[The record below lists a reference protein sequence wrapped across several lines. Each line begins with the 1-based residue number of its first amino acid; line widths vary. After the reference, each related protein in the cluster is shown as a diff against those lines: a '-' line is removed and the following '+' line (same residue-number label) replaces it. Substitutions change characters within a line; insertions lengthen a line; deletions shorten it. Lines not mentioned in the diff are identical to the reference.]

1 MSTDW
6 KQKSLTPVLLKDSDL
21 SYKTVDDLL
30 HAIEDDHI
38 LNIAVT
44 GPYGSGKSSVLK
56 TLMEKAPKD
65 AIFLDISLA
74 TLDADDSI
82 KEDPLKTHNNDIKE
96 DTPKTHNNDIK
107 EDTPKT
113 HNNDILNRKIEY
125 SILQQL
131 VYRETLHTLPF
142 SRLKKIRHL
151 SDYTIKSI
159 TGYII
164 GLFAC
169 FCFAFTPSWLL
180 IDDVYSIFGIPDS
193 IQQAIRLIAVIF
205 ILIMLYEVIKHII
218 QTFGGMRIGRVNVG
232 GNEIDMTDEG
242 SIFNRYLD
250 EILYFFQCTNYNVVI
265 IEDLDRFNT
274 PDIFLKL
281 RELNHLINK
290 SKIVNR
296 KIRFI
301 YAVKDDMF
309 KDASRSKFFDYITTV
324 IPVITT
330 SNSKDKLRE
339 ALSELGHQDEVPDDS
354 IRDIAF
360 HIDDMRLL
368 YNIAN
373 EYHQY
378 SVRLNN
384 DKDHPLDSAK
394 MLAMIAVKN
403 YHPHDFSLL
412 HKRDGKIYKA
422 ISKDAKRL
430 YVKTA
435 IEQKIAER
443 EQLYLEKLQAFDQ
456 TYHVSATELRLTY
469 LMHIVSHISR
479 SVINIIIDNKAKSFI
494 EIAKSQDDFNQ
505 ILQKSTITYKYR
517 YYSSDYQESYS
528 FNFSEIEKEVNS
540 EHTFEER
547 LKSLSEGR
555 EQLERDLQSIEL
567 EKAHVHTYTVKD
579 LLMKFNLYEDESFRS
594 LKLSPM
600 EEDFI
605 RNGLIAEDYNDYI
618 SYFYPGLMSLS
629 DHQLCLDMRLD
640 RNPAYD
646 SQIDDC
652 KALLAE
658 LPDNAFLY
666 KSVLNITLLDYLA
679 QHKVDYKRKY
689 DLVIDRLLS
698 KHPTDFMVSYIKE
711 GKNIDRVWNSM
722 MDLNADALWSKSG
735 SGSAEENIVLYRQWI
750 LHCQKK
756 HVTKPQIIWINNHYD
771 EIAACYPQLSKD
783 MQDYFAT
790 DFLYNELT
798 ETSHELM
805 AAVIDAHCYMVN
817 QHNMPYVVNYLNAAE
832 DISKLSE
839 VEEKEISIK
848 LNLIKPTWSN
858 INDYFLCKEKLID
871 DILFNFIS
879 SRITDMKES
888 DDDEAYTPLFQ
899 SLLEYNKWDDAI
911 YTLLCAFNPF
921 YITLTENLI
930 RNLSSTKLVKLVERG
945 AVEGVVD
952 NFNTLASVSESASI
966 AFVKLNISMFNE
978 CIDAVKL
985 NASLA
990 HAFLSE
996 PSFNQL
1002 NYEYVILSLD
1012 PSVISMTT
1020 SLADDICAILSLR
1033 YSKCD
1038 LEVLYQA
1045 VGLSKNKANAVMS
1058 ASRTIEALKDDDVT
1072 TELLKRLGE
1081 KYARLTEFHIS
1092 ESFADTPSNYFLA
1105 KTLQSTGYISSFTTK
1120 EAKIKV
1126 NTKKSR

>member
-6 KQKSLTPVLLKDSDL
+6 KQKSLTPVLLKENDP

-30 HAIEDDHI
+30 HAIEDEQI

-44 GPYGSGKSSVLK
+44 GPYGSGKSSVLN
-56 TLMEKAPKD
+56 TLMERTPKD
-65 AIFLDISLA
+65 AVFLDISLA

-82 KEDPLKTHNNDIKE
+82 QEGV
-96 DTPKTHNNDIK
+96 TPEI
-107 EDTPKT
+107 

-151 SDYTIKSI
+151 SADTIKSI

-169 FCFAFTPSWLL
+169 ICFAFAPSLLL
-180 IDDVYSIFGIPDS
+180 IDEVYSAFRVSDS
-193 IQQAIRLIAVIF
+193 MQQAIRIIAAIF
-205 ILIMLYEVIKHII
+205 ILIMLYEIIKHII
-218 QTFGGMRIGRVNVG
+218 QTFGGMRIGHVNVG

-250 EILYFFQCTNYNVVI
+250 EILYFFQCTDYNVVI

-274 PDIFLKL
+274 TDIFLKL

-339 ALSELGHQDEVPDDS
+339 ALSELGHKDEVPNDS

-384 DKDHPLDSAK
+384 DKDHSLDYAK

-412 HKRDGKIYKA
+412 HKRDGKIYNA
-422 ISKDAKRL
+422 ISKEAKRL
-430 YVKTA
+430 YIKTA
-435 IEQKIAER
+435 IEQKIAYR
-443 EQLYLEKLQAFDQ
+443 EQLCKKKLDAFEC
-456 TYHVSATELRLTY
+456 TSHLSATELRFIY
-469 LMHIVSHISR
+469 LMRIITHISR
-479 SVINIIIDNKAKSFI
+479 NVVNVVIDGKNKTYFQ
-494 EIAKSQDDFNQ
+494 IAKSEDDFNK
-505 ILQKSTITYKYR
+505 IITEGKIDFHYLNYNSH
-517 YYSSDYQESYS
+517 YLDSYS

-540 EHTFEER
+540 EHTFSER
-547 LKSLSEGR
+547 MKSLSDGR
-555 EQLERDLQSIEL
+555 EQLEGHIQSIEM
-567 EKAHVHTYTVKD
+567 EKARIHTFTVKE
-579 LLMKFNLYEDESFRS
+579 LLMKFNLYEDEYFRS
-594 LKLSPM
+594 LELSPM

-618 SYFYPGLMSLS
+618 SYFYPGMMSLS

-640 RNPAYD
+640 RNPSYD
-646 SQIDDC
+646 SHIDDC
-652 KALLAE
+652 EILLAE
-658 LPDNAFLY
+658 LPDSAFQY
-666 KSVLNITLLDYLA
+666 KSVLNIMLLDFLA
-679 QHKVDYKRKY
+679 QHNVVYKSKY
-689 DLVIDRLLS
+689 DLVIDLLLS
-698 KHPTDFMVSYIKE
+698 KHPTDFLVSYISE
-711 GKNIDRVWNSM
+711 GNNIDRVWNSM
-722 MDLNADALWSKSG
+722 MEVNSDNLWINSG
-735 SGSAEENIVLYRQWI
+735 SGTADENIVLYRQWI

-756 HVTKPQIIWINNHYD
+756 HVTKPQIVWINNHYD
-771 EIAACYPQLSKD
+771 EIATCYPLLSKG
-783 MQDYFAT
+783 MQEYFT
-790 DFLYNELT
+790 TNFLYNELT
-798 ETSHELM
+798 ETSPDMLS
-805 AAVIDAHCYMVN
+805 AVIDAQCYMIN
-817 QHNMPYVVNYLNAAE
+817 EHNIPYVVEQLDAADDVSQLPE
-832 DISKLSE
+832 I
-839 VEEKEISIK
+839 EEKEIAIK

-858 INDYFLCKEKLID
+858 INNYFLCKDKTID

-879 SRITDMKES
+879 SRITDMNEA
-888 DDDEAYTPLFQ
+888 DDDEAYAPLFQ
-899 SLLEYNKWDDAI
+899 SLIEDNKWDDDVYAC
-911 YTLLCAFNPF
+911 LCAFNPF
-921 YITLTENLI
+921 YITLTDILAGG
-930 RNLSSTKLVKLVERG
+930 LSTTKLIKLIESG

-952 NFNTLASVSESASI
+952 NFKLLAPVSAPACI
-966 AFVKLNISMFNE
+966 AFIKLNISLFNE
-978 CIDAVKL
+978 CIDAIEL

-990 HAFLSE
+990 HALLTE
-996 PSFNQL
+996 PSFNQV
-1002 NYEYVILSLD
+1002 NCEYVIQSLNS
-1012 PSVISMTT
+1012 SVVSMTT
-1020 SLADDICAILSLR
+1020 SLADDICTKLSLR
-1033 YSKCD
+1033 YAKCE
-1038 LEVLYQA
+1038 LEILYQA
-1045 VGLSKNKANAVMS
+1045 VALSNNKVNAVM
-1058 ASRTIEALKDDDVT
+1058 ATSRTIEALKDDDVT

-1092 ESFADTPSNYFLA
+1092 ENFVETPSNNFLV
-1105 KTLQSTGYISSFTTK
+1105 KTLQTNGYISSYSTK
-1120 EAKIKV
+1120 KGHLKV
-1126 NTKKSR
+1126 NTKNSR

>member
-30 HAIEDDHI
+30 HAIDDEHI

-44 GPYGSGKSSVLK
+44 GPYGSGKSSVLN

-82 KEDPLKTHNNDIKE
+82 KGEYNPE
-96 DTPKTHNNDIK
+96 M
-107 EDTPKT
+107 

-169 FCFAFTPSWLL
+169 FCFAFTPSLLL
-180 IDDVYSIFGIPDS
+180 IDEVYSIFGIPAS
-193 IQQAIRLIAVIF
+193 LQQAIRLIAVIF
-205 ILIMLYEVIKHII
+205 ILIMLYDVIKHII

-232 GNEIDMTDEG
+232 GNEINMADEG

-250 EILYFFQCTNYNVVI
+250 EILYFFQCTEYNVVI

-339 ALSELGHQDEVPDDS
+339 ALSELGHKDEVPDDS

-384 DKDHPLDSAK
+384 DKDHSLDSAK

-412 HKRDGKIYKA
+412 HKRDGKIYAA
-422 ISKDAKRL
+422 ISKDAKRK
-430 YVKTA
+430 YVKIA

-443 EQLYLEKLQAFDQ
+443 EQLYLEKLQTFDK
-456 TYHVSATELRLTY
+456 TCHVSATELRLTY

-479 SVINIIIDNKAKSFI
+479 SVTNIIVDNNAKSFI

-505 ILQKSTITYKYR
+505 ILQYNKITYQYN
-517 YYSSDYQESYS
+517 YYNSNHQDTYS
-528 FNFSEIEKEVNS
+528 FKFSEIEKEVNS
-540 EHTFEER
+540 ELTFEER

-555 EQLERDLQSIEL
+555 EQLESDLQSIEL
-567 EKAHVHTYTVKD
+567 EKAHVHTFTVKD
-579 LLMKFNLYEDESFRS
+579 LLMEFNLYEDEYFRS
-594 LKLSPM
+594 IELSPM

-689 DLVIDRLLS
+689 DLVIDLLLS
-698 KHPTDFMVSYIKE
+698 KHPTDFMVSYIQE
-711 GKNIDRVWNSM
+711 GQNVNRLWNSM
-722 MDLNADALWSKSG
+722 MDLNADALWNNSG
-735 SGSAEENIVLYRQWI
+735 RGSAEENIVLYRQWI

-798 ETSHELM
+798 ETSHELL

-817 QHNMPYVVNYLNAAE
+817 QHNMPYVVNYLDAAE

-899 SLLEYNKWDDAI
+899 SLLEYNKWDDGV
-911 YTLLCAFNPF
+911 YSHLCAFNPF
-921 YITLTENLI
+921 YITLTENLTQ
-930 RNLSSTKLVKLVERG
+930 NLSSTKLVKLVESG
-945 AVEGVVD
+945 AVEDVVD
-952 NFNTLASVSESASI
+952 NFKTLASVSEVASI

-1002 NYEYVILSLD
+1002 NYEYVIQSLD
-1012 PSVISMTT
+1012 PSVITMTT
-1020 SLADDICAILSLR
+1020 SLADDICAKLSIH
-1033 YSKCD
+1033 YVKCD
-1038 LEVLYQA
+1038 LDVFYQA
-1045 VGLSKNKANAVMS
+1045 VSLSMNKANAVM
-1058 ASRTIEALKDDDVT
+1058 ATSRTIEALKDNEVT

-1092 ESFADTPSNYFLA
+1092 ESFADTPSNNFLV
-1105 KTLQSTGYISSFTTK
+1105 KTLQSTGYISSYSTK

>member
-1 MSTDW
+1 
-6 KQKSLTPVLLKDSDL
+6 
-21 SYKTVDDLL
+21 
-30 HAIEDDHI
+30 
-38 LNIAVT
+38 
-44 GPYGSGKSSVLK
+44 
-56 TLMEKAPKD
+56 
-65 AIFLDISLA
+65 
-74 TLDADDSI
+74 
-82 KEDPLKTHNNDIKE
+82 
-96 DTPKTHNNDIK
+96 
-107 EDTPKT
+107 
-113 HNNDILNRKIEY
+113 
-125 SILQQL
+125 
-131 VYRETLHTLPF
+131 
-142 SRLKKIRHL
+142 
-151 SDYTIKSI
+151 
-159 TGYII
+159 
-164 GLFAC
+164 
-169 FCFAFTPSWLL
+169 
-180 IDDVYSIFGIPDS
+180 
-193 IQQAIRLIAVIF
+193 
-205 ILIMLYEVIKHII
+205 
-218 QTFGGMRIGRVNVG
+218 
-232 GNEIDMTDEG
+232 
-242 SIFNRYLD
+242 
-250 EILYFFQCTNYNVVI
+250 
-265 IEDLDRFNT
+265 
-274 PDIFLKL
+274 
-281 RELNHLINK
+281 
-290 SKIVNR
+290 
-296 KIRFI
+296 
-301 YAVKDDMF
+301 MF

-330 SNSKDKLRE
+330 SNSKDKLRD
-339 ALSELGHQDEVPDDS
+339 ALSELGHQDEVPNDS

-384 DKDHPLDSAK
+384 DKDHSLDSAK

-443 EQLYLEKLQAFDQ
+443 EQLYLEKLQVFDQ
-456 TYHVSATELRLTY
+456 TCHVSATELRLAY
-469 LMHIVSHISR
+469 LMHIVSHINR
-479 SVINIIIDNKAKSFI
+479 TVIKIIIDNKAKSFI
-494 EIAKSQDDFNQ
+494 EIAKSQDDFIQ
-505 ILQKSTITYKYR
+505 ILQYNQITYQYN
-517 YYSSDYQESYS
+517 YYNSNHQDTYS
-528 FNFSEIEKEVNS
+528 FKFSEIEKEVNS

-555 EQLERDLQSIEL
+555 EQLESDLQSIEL
-567 EKAHVHTYTVKD
+567 EKARVHTFTVRN
-579 LLMKFNLYEDESFRS
+579 LLMKFNLYEDDYFRT
-594 LKLSPM
+594 LELSPM

-640 RNPAYD
+640 RNPSYD

-652 KALLAE
+652 EALLAE
-658 LPDNAFLY
+658 LPDSAFLY

-679 QHKVDYKRKY
+679 QHNVDYKRKY
-689 DLVIDRLLS
+689 DLVIDLLLS

-722 MDLNADALWSKSG
+722 MDLNADALWSNSG
-735 SGSAEENIVLYRQWI
+735 RGSAEENIVLYRQWI

-783 MQDYFAT
+783 MQEYFAT

-798 ETSHELM
+798 ETSHELL

-817 QHNMPYVVNYLNAAE
+817 QHNMPYVVNYLDAAE

-848 LNLIKPTWSN
+848 LNLVKPTWSN
-858 INDYFLCKEKLID
+858 INDYFLCKENLID

-921 YITLTENLI
+921 YIILTDTLI
-930 RNLSSTKLVKLVERG
+930 SNLSSKKLDKLVESG
-945 AVEGVVD
+945 AVEDVVD
-952 NFNTLASVSESASI
+952 NFKTLASVSESASI
-966 AFVKLNISMFNE
+966 AFVKLNSSMFNE

-996 PSFNQL
+996 SSFNQL
-1002 NYEYVILSLD
+1002 NYEYVIQSLD
-1012 PSVISMTT
+1012 SSVITMTT
-1020 SLADDICAILSLR
+1020 SLADNICEKLSLR
-1033 YSKCD
+1033 YAKCD
-1038 LEVLYQA
+1038 LEVFYQA
-1045 VGLSKNKANAVMS
+1045 VSLSMNKANAVMS

-1126 NTKKSR
+1126 NTKKCR

>member
-6 KQKSLTPVLLKDSDL
+6 KQKSLTPVLLKENDP

-30 HAIEDDHI
+30 HAIEDEHI

-44 GPYGSGKSSVLK
+44 GPYGSGKSSVLN

-82 KEDPLKTHNNDIKE
+82 KEG
-96 DTPKTHNNDIK
+96 DTP
-107 EDTPKT
+107 EM

-151 SDYTIKSI
+151 SVNTIKSI
-159 TGYII
+159 TSYII

-169 FCFAFTPSWLL
+169 ICFAFTPSLLL
-180 IDDVYSIFGIPDS
+180 IDEVYSAFRIPDS
-193 IQQAIRLIAVIF
+193 LQQAIRIIAVIF
-205 ILIMLYEVIKHII
+205 ILIMLCEVIKVII
-218 QTFGGMRIGRVNVG
+218 QTFGGMRIGHVNVG

-250 EILYFFQCTNYNVVI
+250 EILYFFQCTDYNVVI

-274 PDIFLKL
+274 TDIFLKL

-339 ALSELGHQDEVPDDS
+339 ALLELGHKDEVPNDS

-384 DKDHPLDSAK
+384 DKEHSLDSAK

-412 HKRDGKIYKA
+412 HKRDGKIYNA
-422 ISKDAKRL
+422 ISKGAKRI
-430 YVKTA
+430 YINAA
-435 IEQKIAER
+435 IEQKITSR
-443 EQLYLEKLQAFDQ
+443 EQVCKDKLAAFDN
-456 TYHVSATELRLTY
+456 TSHLSETELRLVY
-469 LMHIVSHISR
+469 LMRIVSHISHNVVN
-479 SVINIIIDNKAKSFI
+479 VIVDGKNKSYQQ
-494 EIAKSQDDFNQ
+494 IANSEEDFN
-505 ILQKSTITYKYR
+505 TIKTEGKISYHYQGSYYK
-517 YYSSDYQESYS
+517 DTLS
-528 FNFSEIEKEVNS
+528 FNFSQIEKEVNS
-540 EHTFEER
+540 EYTFSER
-547 LKSLSEGR
+547 MKSLSEGR
-555 EQLERDLQSIEL
+555 DKLVGDLQSIEM
-567 EKAHVHTYTVKD
+567 EKARVHTFTVKE
-579 LLMKFNLYEDESFRS
+579 LLMKFNLYEDEYFRS
-594 LKLSPM
+594 LELSPM

-640 RNPAYD
+640 RNPSYD
-646 SQIDDC
+646 SQVDDC
-652 KALLAE
+652 EILLAE
-658 LPDNAFLY
+658 LPDSAFQY
-666 KSVLNITLLDYLA
+666 KSVLNFMLLDFLA
-679 QHKVDYKRKY
+679 QHYVVYKRKY
-689 DLVIDRLLS
+689 DLVIDLLLS
-698 KHPTDFMVSYIKE
+698 KHPTDFLVSYIAE
-711 GKNIDRVWNSM
+711 GDYIDCVWNSM
-722 MDLNADALWSKSG
+722 MEVNSDALWINSG
-735 SGSAEENIVLYRQWI
+735 SGTADENIILYRQWI
-750 LHCQKK
+750 LHCKKK

-771 EIAACYPQLSKD
+771 EIAICYPLLSKD
-783 MQDYFAT
+783 MQEYFT
-790 DFLYNELT
+790 TNFLYYELT
-798 ETSHELM
+798 ETSPDMLC
-805 AAVIDAHCYMVN
+805 AVIDAQCYMIN
-817 QHNMPYVVNYLNAAE
+817 EHNMLYVVEQLEAA
-832 DISKLSE
+832 DDVSKLPE
-839 VEEKEISIK
+839 IEEKEIAIK

-858 INDYFLCKEKLID
+858 INNYFLCKEKTTD
-871 DILFNFIS
+871 GILFNFIS
-879 SRITDMKES
+879 SRIADMNEA
-888 DDDEAYTPLFQ
+888 DDDETYAPLFQ
-899 SLLEYNKWDDAI
+899 SLMEDNKWDDDVYAC
-911 YTLLCAFNPF
+911 LCAFNPF
-921 YITLTENLI
+921 YITLTDNLTSS
-930 RNLSSTKLVKLVERG
+930 LSSAKLVMLVESG

-952 NFNTLASVSESASI
+952 NYKLLAPVSAPASV
-966 AFVKLNISMFNE
+966 AFIKLNISLFKE
-978 CIDAVKL
+978 CIDAIEL

-990 HAFLSE
+990 HALLTE
-996 PSFNQL
+996 PTFNQV
-1002 NYEYVILSLD
+1002 NCEYVIQSLNSS
-1012 PSVISMTT
+1012 SVTMTT
-1020 SLADDICAILSLR
+1020 SLADDICSKLSLR
-1033 YSKCD
+1033 YAKCD
-1038 LEVLYQA
+1038 LEILYQA
-1045 VGLSKNKANAVMS
+1045 IAQSSNKVNAVM
-1058 ASRTIEALKDDDVT
+1058 ATSRTIEALKDDDIT
-1072 TELLKRLGE
+1072 TELLKQLGE

-1092 ESFADTPSNYFLA
+1092 ESFVDTPSNNFLV
-1105 KTLQSTGYISSFTTK
+1105 KTLRINGYISSYSTK
-1120 EAKIKV
+1120 EGKLKV
-1126 NTKKSR
+1126 NTKNSR

>member
-30 HAIEDDHI
+30 HAIEDEHI

-56 TLMEKAPKD
+56 TLMEKAHKD

-74 TLDADDSI
+74 TLDADESI
-82 KEDPLKTHNNDIKE
+82 KEG
-96 DTPKTHNNDIK
+96 DTT
-107 EDTPKT
+107 EM

-151 SDYTIKSI
+151 SSNTIESI

-164 GLFAC
+164 GIFVCICL
-169 FCFAFTPSWLL
+169 AFTPSLLL
-180 IDDVYSIFGIPDS
+180 IDEVYSIFGIPAS
-193 IQQAIRLIAVIF
+193 MQQAIRLIAVIF
-205 ILIMLYEVIKHII
+205 ILIMLYDVIKHII

-232 GNEIDMTDEG
+232 GNEINMADEG

-250 EILYFFQCTNYNVVI
+250 EILYFFQCTEYNVVI

-339 ALSELGHQDEVPDDS
+339 ALSELGHKDEVSDDS

-384 DKDHPLDSAK
+384 DKDHSLDSAK

-435 IEQKIAER
+435 IDKKIAER
-443 EQLYLEKLQAFDQ
+443 EQLYLEKLQTFDH
-456 TYHVSATELRLTY
+456 TCHVSATELRLTY
-469 LMHIVSHISR
+469 LMYIVSHIGR
-479 SVINIIIDNKAKSFI
+479 VVTNIIVDNNTKSFI

-517 YYSSDYQESYS
+517 YYSSDYQDTYS
-528 FNFSEIEKEVNS
+528 FNFAEIEKEVNS

-555 EQLERDLQSIEL
+555 EQLESDLQSIES
-567 EKAHVHTYTVKD
+567 EKARVNTFTVKE
-579 LLMKFNLYEDESFRS
+579 LLMKFNLYEDDYFRS
-594 LKLSPM
+594 LELSPM

-618 SYFYPGLMSLS
+618 SYFYPGMMSLS

-640 RNPAYD
+640 HNPHYD
-646 SQIDDC
+646 SRIDDC
-652 KALLAE
+652 EVLLDE
-658 LPDNAFLY
+658 LPDNAFQY
-666 KSVLNITLLDYLA
+666 KSVLNITLLDFLA
-679 QHKVDYKRKY
+679 QHNVVYKRKY
-689 DLVIDRLLS
+689 DLIIDMLLS
-698 KHPTDFMVSYIKE
+698 KHPTDFMVSYIQE
-711 GKNIDRVWNSM
+711 GQNIDCVWNSM
-722 MDLNADALWSKSG
+722 MEVNSDTLWNNSG
-735 SGSAEENIVLYRQWI
+735 KGTAEENIVLYRQWI
-750 LHCQKK
+750 LHCQTT
-756 HVTKPQIIWINNHYD
+756 HVTKPQIIWINLHYD
-771 EIAACYPQLSKD
+771 EIASCFPLLSKE
-783 MQDYFAT
+783 MQDYFASN
-790 DFLYNELT
+790 FLYNELT
-798 ETSHELM
+798 ETSHEMLG
-805 AAVIDAHCYMVN
+805 AVIDSQCYIVN
-817 QHNMPYVVNYLNAAE
+817 EHNMPYVVDHLDAAE

-848 LNLIKPTWSN
+848 LNLIKPTWNN
-858 INDYFLCKEKLID
+858 INNYFLCKGNNID

-879 SRITDMKES
+879 SHISDMKEC
-888 DDDEAYTPLFQ
+888 DDDETYTSLFQ
-899 SLLEYNKWDDAI
+899 SLMEYNKWDDAI
-911 YTLLCAFNPF
+911 YSHLCEFNPF
-921 YITLTENLI
+921 YISLTENLTQS
-930 RNLSSTKLVKLVERG
+930 LSCTKLVKLVESG
-945 AVEGVVD
+945 AVEGLVD
-952 NFNTLASVSESASI
+952 NFKILASVSEAASV
-966 AFVKLNISMFNE
+966 AFVKLNISLFNE
-978 CIDAVKL
+978 CIDAVEL
-985 NASLA
+985 DASLA
-990 HAFLSE
+990 HAFFAE

-1002 NYEYVILSLD
+1002 NYEYVIQSLD
-1012 PSVISMTT
+1012 SSVISMTT

-1033 YSKCD
+1033 YTECD

-1045 VGLSKNKANAVMS
+1045 VSLSKNKVNAVM
-1058 ASRTIEALKDDDVT
+1058 ATSRTIEALKNDDVT

-1092 ESFADTPSNYFLA
+1092 ENFADTPSNNFLV
-1105 KTLQSTGYISSFTTK
+1105 KILQKTGYISSYSIK
-1120 EAKIKV
+1120 EKTLKV
-1126 NTKKSR
+1126 NTKNSR

>member
-82 KEDPLKTHNNDIKE
+82 E
-96 DTPKTHNNDIK
+96 

-151 SDYTIKSI
+151 SSDTIESI

-164 GLFAC
+164 GFFVCICL
-169 FCFAFTPSWLL
+169 AFTPSLLL
-180 IDDVYSIFGIPDS
+180 IDEVYSIFGIPAS
-193 IQQAIRLIAVIF
+193 LQQAIRLIAVIF
-205 ILIMLYEVIKHII
+205 ILIMLYDVIKHII

-232 GNEIDMTDEG
+232 GNEINMADEG

-339 ALSELGHQDEVPDDS
+339 ALSELGHKDEVPDDS

-384 DKDHPLDSAK
+384 DKDHSLDSAK

-412 HKRDGKIYKA
+412 HKRDGKIYAA
-422 ISKDAKRL
+422 ISKDAKRK

-443 EQLYLEKLQAFDQ
+443 EQLYLEKLQTFDN
-456 TYHVSATELRLTY
+456 TCHVSATELRLTY
-469 LMHIVSHISR
+469 LMHIVSHISKL
-479 SVINIIIDNKAKSFI
+479 VTNIIVDNNAKSFI

-505 ILQKSTITYKYR
+505 ILQNSTITYKYR

-555 EQLERDLQSIEL
+555 EQLESDLQSIEL
-567 EKAHVHTYTVKD
+567 KKAHVHTFTVKD
-579 LLMKFNLYEDESFRS
+579 LLMEFNLYEDEYFRS
-594 LKLSPM
+594 IELSPM

-666 KSVLNITLLDYLA
+666 KSVLNITLLDFLA
-679 QHKVDYKRKY
+679 QHNDDYKHKY
-689 DLVIDRLLS
+689 DLVIDLLLS
-698 KHPTDFMVSYIKE
+698 KQPTDFLVTYIKE
-711 GKNIDRVWNSM
+711 GKNIDRVWNRM
-722 MDLNADALWSKSG
+722 MELNADALWINSG
-735 SGSAEENIVLYRQWI
+735 SGTEEENIVLYRQWI

-790 DFLYNELT
+790 NFLYNELT
-798 ETSHELM
+798 EKSPEMLS
-805 AAVIDAHCYMVN
+805 AVIDAHCYMVN
-817 QHNMPYVVNYLNAAE
+817 QHNMPYVVNYLDAAE
-832 DISKLSE
+832 DITKLSE

-888 DDDEAYTPLFQ
+888 DNDEAYTPLFQ
-899 SLLEYNKWDDAI
+899 SLLEYNKWDDGV
-911 YTLLCAFNPF
+911 YSHLCAFNPF
-921 YITLTENLI
+921 YITLTENLTQ
-930 RNLSSTKLVKLVERG
+930 NLSSTKLVKLVESG
-945 AVEGVVD
+945 AVEDVVD
-952 NFNTLASVSESASI
+952 NFKTLASVSVAASI
-966 AFVKLNISMFNE
+966 AFVKLNISMFKE

-1002 NYEYVILSLD
+1002 NYEYVIQSLD

-1020 SLADDICAILSLR
+1020 SLADNICEKLSLR
-1033 YSKCD
+1033 YAKCD

-1072 TELLKRLGE
+1072 TELLKRLGK

-1092 ESFADTPSNYFLA
+1092 ENFEDSPSNIFLA

>member
-30 HAIEDDHI
+30 HAIDDEHI

-44 GPYGSGKSSVLK
+44 GPYGSGKSSVLN

-82 KEDPLKTHNNDIKE
+82 KGEYNPE
-96 DTPKTHNNDIK
+96 M
-107 EDTPKT
+107 

-169 FCFAFTPSWLL
+169 FCFAFIPSLLL
-180 IDDVYSIFGIPDS
+180 IDEVYSIFRIPVS
-193 IQQAIRLIAVIF
+193 IQQAIRLITVIF
-205 ILIMLYEVIKHII
+205 ILIMLYEVIKRII
-218 QTFGGMRIGRVNVG
+218 HTFGGMRIGRVNVG
-232 GNEIDMTDEG
+232 GNEINMSDEG

-250 EILYFFQCTNYNVVI
+250 EILYFFQCTEYNVVI

-274 PDIFLKL
+274 TDIFLKL
-281 RELNHLINK
+281 RELNHIINK

-339 ALSELGHQDEVPDDS
+339 ALSELGHKGEVPDDS

-384 DKDHPLDSAK
+384 DKDHSLDSAK

-422 ISKDAKRL
+422 ISKDAKRK

-443 EQLYLEKLQAFDQ
+443 EQLYLEKLQTFDN
-456 TYHVSATELRLTY
+456 TCHMSATELRLTY
-469 LMHIVSHISR
+469 LMYIVSHISR

-494 EIAKSQDDFNQ
+494 ELAKSQDDFNQ
-505 ILQKSTITYKYR
+505 ILQYNQITYQYN
-517 YYSSDYQESYS
+517 YYNSNHQDTYS

-540 EHTFEER
+540 EHTFQER
-547 LKSLSEGR
+547 LKSLSVGR
-555 EQLERDLQSIEL
+555 EKLESDLQSIES
-567 EKAHVHTYTVKD
+567 EKARVHTFTVKD
-579 LLMKFNLYEDESFRS
+579 LLMKFNLYEDEYFRS

-629 DHQLCLDMRLD
+629 DHKLCLDMRLD
-640 RNPAYD
+640 RNPSYD

-652 KALLAE
+652 EVLLAE
-658 LPDNAFLY
+658 LPDNAFQY

-679 QHKVDYKRKY
+679 QHNVGYKRKY
-689 DLVIDRLLS
+689 DLVIDLLLS
-698 KHPTDFMVSYIKE
+698 KHPTDFMVSYIQE

-722 MDLNADALWSKSG
+722 MELNADALWIYSG
-735 SGSAEENIVLYRQWI
+735 SGTEEENIVLYRQWI

-790 DFLYNELT
+790 NFLYNELT
-798 ETSHELM
+798 EKSPEML

-817 QHNMPYVVNYLNAAE
+817 NKNMPYVVNYLDAAE

-879 SRITDMKES
+879 ARISDMKES
-888 DDDEAYTPLFQ
+888 DDNEAYTSLFQ
-899 SLLEYNKWDDAI
+899 SLMEYKKWGDEV
-911 YTLLCAFNPF
+911 YSHLCAFNPF
-921 YITLTENLI
+921 YITLTENLTQ
-930 RNLSSTKLVKLVERG
+930 NLSSTKLVKLVESG
-945 AVEGVVD
+945 AVEDVVD
-952 NFNTLASVSESASI
+952 NFKTLASVSEVASI

-1002 NYEYVILSLD
+1002 NYEYVIQSLD
-1012 PSVISMTT
+1012 PSVITMTT
-1020 SLADDICAILSLR
+1020 SLADDICAKLSIH
-1033 YSKCD
+1033 YAKCD
-1038 LEVLYQA
+1038 LDVFYQA
-1045 VGLSKNKANAVMS
+1045 VSLSMNKANAVM
-1058 ASRTIEALKDDDVT
+1058 ATSRTIEALKDNEVT

-1092 ESFADTPSNYFLA
+1092 ESFADTPSNNFLV
-1105 KTLQSTGYISSFTTK
+1105 KTLQSTGYISSYSTK

>member
-1 MSTDW
+1 MLVAMS
-6 KQKSLTPVLLKDSDL
+6 
-21 SYKTVDDLL
+21 
-30 HAIEDDHI
+30 
-38 LNIAVT
+38 
-44 GPYGSGKSSVLK
+44 
-56 TLMEKAPKD
+56 
-65 AIFLDISLA
+65 
-74 TLDADDSI
+74 
-82 KEDPLKTHNNDIKE
+82 
-96 DTPKTHNNDIK
+96 
-107 EDTPKT
+107 
-113 HNNDILNRKIEY
+113 
-125 SILQQL
+125 
-131 VYRETLHTLPF
+131 
-142 SRLKKIRHL
+142 
-151 SDYTIKSI
+151 
-159 TGYII
+159 
-164 GLFAC
+164 
-169 FCFAFTPSWLL
+169 
-180 IDDVYSIFGIPDS
+180 
-193 IQQAIRLIAVIF
+193 
-205 ILIMLYEVIKHII
+205 
-218 QTFGGMRIGRVNVG
+218 
-232 GNEIDMTDEG
+232 DEG

-250 EILYFFQCTNYNVVI
+250 EILYFFQCTEYNVVI

-274 PDIFLKL
+274 TDIFLKL
-281 RELNHLINK
+281 RELNHIINK

-339 ALSELGHQDEVPDDS
+339 ALSELGHKDEVPNDS

-368 YNIAN
+368 YNIVN

-384 DKDHPLDSAK
+384 DKDHSLDSAK

-422 ISKDAKRL
+422 ISKDAKRK

-443 EQLYLEKLQAFDQ
+443 EQLYLEKLQTFDN

-469 LMHIVSHISR
+469 LMHIVSHISK
-479 SVINIIIDNKAKSFI
+479 SVTNIIVDNNAKSFI

-505 ILQKSTITYKYR
+505 ILQKSKITYKYR
-517 YYSSDYQESYS
+517 HYGSDYQESYS

-540 EHTFEER
+540 EHTFQER

-555 EQLERDLQSIEL
+555 EKLESDLQSIEM
-567 EKAHVHTYTVKD
+567 EKARVHTFTVKE
-579 LLMKFNLYEDESFRS
+579 LLMKFSLYEDEYFRS

-629 DHQLCLDMRLD
+629 DHKLCLDMRLD
-640 RNPAYD
+640 RNPSYD

-652 KALLAE
+652 EVLLAE
-658 LPDNAFLY
+658 LPDNAFQY

-679 QHKVDYKRKY
+679 QHNVGYKRKY
-689 DLVIDRLLS
+689 DLVIDLLLS
-698 KHPTDFMVSYIKE
+698 KHPTDFMVSYINE
-711 GKNIDRVWNSM
+711 GNNSDRVWNSM
-722 MDLNADALWSKSG
+722 MEINADALWNNSG

-756 HVTKPQIIWINNHYD
+756 HVTKPQIIWINLHYD
-771 EIAACYPQLSKD
+771 EIALCYPLLTKE
-783 MQDYFAT
+783 MQDFFAT
-790 DFLYNELT
+790 SFLYNELT
-798 ETSHELM
+798 ETSQEMLG
-805 AAVIDAHCYMVN
+805 AVIDAQCYMVN
-817 QHNMPYVVNYLNAAE
+817 EHNMPHVVNHLDAAE
-832 DISKLSE
+832 NITKLSE

-848 LNLIKPTWSN
+848 LNLIKPSWSN
-858 INDYFLCKEKLID
+858 INDYFLCKGKNID
-871 DILFNFIS
+871 EILFNFIS
-879 SRITDMKES
+879 ARITDMKES

-899 SLLEYNKWDDAI
+899 SLMEYNKWDDAI
-911 YTLLCAFNPF
+911 YSLLCAFNPF
-921 YITLTENLI
+921 YITLTETLT
-930 RNLSSTKLVKLVERG
+930 RSLSSTKLVKLVESG
-945 AVEGVVD
+945 AVEDVVD
-952 NFNTLASVSESASI
+952 NFKTLASVSEAASI
-966 AFVKLNISMFNE
+966 EFVKLNISMFNE

-985 NASLA
+985 NGSLA

-996 PSFNQL
+996 PAFNQL
-1002 NYEYVILSLD
+1002 NYEYVIQSLD
-1012 PSVISMTT
+1012 PTVISMTT
-1020 SLADDICAILSLR
+1020 SLADDICAKLSL
-1033 YSKCD
+1033 YYAKCN

-1045 VGLSKNKANAVMS
+1045 VRLSKNKANAVM
-1058 ASRTIEALKDDDVT
+1058 ATTRTIEALKDDEVT

-1092 ESFADTPSNYFLA
+1092 ENFADTPSNNFLV
-1105 KTLQSTGYISSFTTK
+1105 KTLQSTGYISSYSTK

>member
-82 KEDPLKTHNNDIKE
+82 E
-96 DTPKTHNNDIK
+96 

-169 FCFAFTPSWLL
+169 FCFAFTPSLLL
-180 IDDVYSIFGIPDS
+180 IDEVYSIFGIPAS
-193 IQQAIRLIAVIF
+193 LQQAIRLIAVIF
-205 ILIMLYEVIKHII
+205 ILIMLYDVIKHII

-232 GNEIDMTDEG
+232 GNEINMADEG

-250 EILYFFQCTNYNVVI
+250 EILYFFQCTEYNVVI

-339 ALSELGHQDEVPDDS
+339 ALSELGHKDEVPDDS

-384 DKDHPLDSAK
+384 DKDHSLDSAK

-412 HKRDGKIYKA
+412 HKRDGKIYAA
-422 ISKDAKRL
+422 ISKDAKRK
-430 YVKTA
+430 YVKIA

-443 EQLYLEKLQAFDQ
+443 EQLYLEKLQTFDK
-456 TYHVSATELRLTY
+456 TCHVSATELRLTY

-479 SVINIIIDNKAKSFI
+479 SVTNIIVDNNAKSFI

-505 ILQKSTITYKYR
+505 ILQYNKITYQYN
-517 YYSSDYQESYS
+517 YYNSNHQDTYS
-528 FNFSEIEKEVNS
+528 FKFSEIEKEVNS
-540 EHTFEER
+540 ELTFEER

-555 EQLERDLQSIEL
+555 EQLESDLQSIEL
-567 EKAHVHTYTVKD
+567 EKAHVHTFTVKD
-579 LLMKFNLYEDESFRS
+579 LLMEFNLYEDEYFRS
-594 LKLSPM
+594 IELSPM

-689 DLVIDRLLS
+689 DLVIDLLLS
-698 KHPTDFMVSYIKE
+698 KHPTDFMVSYIQE
-711 GKNIDRVWNSM
+711 GQNVNRLWNSM
-722 MDLNADALWSKSG
+722 MDLNADALWNNSG
-735 SGSAEENIVLYRQWI
+735 RGSAEENIVLYRQWI

-798 ETSHELM
+798 ETSHELL

-817 QHNMPYVVNYLNAAE
+817 QHNMPYVVNYLDAAE

-899 SLLEYNKWDDAI
+899 SLLEYNKWDDGV
-911 YTLLCAFNPF
+911 YSHLCAFNPF
-921 YITLTENLI
+921 YITLTENLTQ
-930 RNLSSTKLVKLVERG
+930 NLSSTKLVKLVESG
-945 AVEGVVD
+945 AVEGLVE
-952 NFNTLASVSESASI
+952 NFKTLASVSVAASI
-966 AFVKLNISMFNE
+966 AFVKLNISMFKE

-1002 NYEYVILSLD
+1002 NYEYVIQSLD

-1020 SLADDICAILSLR
+1020 SLADNICEKLSLR
-1033 YSKCD
+1033 YAKCD

-1072 TELLKRLGE
+1072 TELLKRLGK

-1092 ESFADTPSNYFLA
+1092 ENFEDSPSNIFLA

>member
-6 KQKSLTPVLLKDSDL
+6 KQKSLTPVLLKDSDP

-44 GPYGSGKSSVLK
+44 GPYGSGKSSVLN

-74 TLDADDSI
+74 TLDADES
-82 KEDPLKTHNNDIKE
+82 
-96 DTPKTHNNDIK
+96 IK

-151 SDYTIKSI
+151 SSYTIKSI

-164 GLFAC
+164 GVFVCICLT
-169 FCFAFTPSWLL
+169 FTPSLLL
-180 IDDVYSIFGIPDS
+180 IDEVYSIFGIPDS

-218 QTFGGMRIGRVNVG
+218 HTFGGMRIGRVNVG
-232 GNEIDMTDEG
+232 GNEINMTDEG

-330 SNSKDKLRE
+330 SNSKDKLRD
-339 ALSELGHQDEVPDDS
+339 ALSELGHQGEVPNDS

-384 DKDHPLDSAK
+384 DKDHSLVSAK

-412 HKRDGKIYKA
+412 HKRDGKIYAA
-422 ISKDAKRL
+422 ISKDAKRK

-443 EQLYLEKLQAFDQ
+443 EQLYKDKLDAFNN
-456 TYHVSATELRLTY
+456 TSHLSATELRLNY
-469 LMHIVSHISR
+469 LMRILSHINR
-479 SVINIIIDNKAKSFI
+479 YVDYIIIDGNNKTFLQ
-494 EIAKSQDDFNQ
+494 IADSEDDFN
-505 ILQKSTITYKYR
+505 TIITQGNICYHYNN
-517 YYSSDYQESYS
+517 YYTDTYS

-555 EQLERDLQSIEL
+555 EQLESDLQSIES
-567 EKAHVHTYTVKD
+567 EKARVNTFTVKE
-579 LLMKFNLYEDESFRS
+579 LLMKFNLYKDDYFRS
-594 LKLSPM
+594 LELSPM

-640 RNPAYD
+640 RNPSYD

-652 KALLAE
+652 EALLAE

-666 KSVLNITLLDYLA
+666 KSVLNITLLDFLA
-679 QHKVDYKRKY
+679 QHNVFYKRKY
-689 DLVIDRLLS
+689 DLVIDLLLS
-698 KHPTDFMVSYIKE
+698 KHPTDFLVSYIKE
-711 GKNIDRVWNSM
+711 GQNLNRVWNSM
-722 MDLNADALWSKSG
+722 MELNADALWINSG
-735 SGSAEENIVLYRQWI
+735 SGTAEENIVLYRQWI

-756 HVTKPQIIWINNHYD
+756 HVKKPQIIWIENHYD
-771 EIAACYPQLSKD
+771 QIAACYHLLSKE
-783 MQDYFAT
+783 MQEYFVT

-798 ETSHELM
+798 ETSHEML
-805 AAVIDAHCYMVN
+805 ASVIDTQNYMVN
-817 QHNMPYVVNYLNAAE
+817 EHNMPHVVNHLDAAE

-858 INDYFLCKEKLID
+858 INDYFLCKEKHID

-879 SRITDMKES
+879 SHITEMKKS
-888 DDDEAYTPLFQ
+888 DNDEAYSPLFQ
-899 SLLEYNKWDDAI
+899 SLMEYNKWDDAI
-911 YTLLCAFNPF
+911 YSHLCAFNPF
-921 YITLTENLI
+921 YITLTEKLT
-930 RNLSSTKLVKLVERG
+930 RNLSSTKLVKLVESG
-945 AVEGVVD
+945 VVKDVVD
-952 NFNTLASVSESASI
+952 NFKTLVSVSEAASI
-966 AFVKLNISMFNE
+966 AFVKLNISMFKE

-985 NASLA
+985 NTSLA

-1002 NYEYVILSLD
+1002 NYEYVIQSLD
-1012 PSVISMTT
+1012 PSVISMTI
-1020 SLADDICAILSLR
+1020 SLADNICEKLSLC
-1033 YSKCD
+1033 YAKCD

-1045 VGLSKNKANAVMS
+1045 VGLSKNKANAVM
-1058 ASRTIEALKDDDVT
+1058 ATSRTIEALKDNEVT

-1092 ESFADTPSNYFLA
+1092 ENFEDSPSNIFLA